1 VQATDKI
8 QSIAAF
14 INERKREAENV
25 SKTLEISNKITGNDK
40 VRALVIIG
48 VKRGQSKR
56 CPATN

>member
-40 VRALVIIG
+40 VRAL
-48 VKRGQSKR
+48 SSW
-56 CPATN
+56 ATSGTNATKPRN